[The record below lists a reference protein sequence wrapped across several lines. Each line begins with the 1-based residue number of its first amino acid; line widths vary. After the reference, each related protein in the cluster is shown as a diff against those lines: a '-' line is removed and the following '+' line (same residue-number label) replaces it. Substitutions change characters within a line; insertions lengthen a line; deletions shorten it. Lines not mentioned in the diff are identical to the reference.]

1 MLAKSNMG
9 LRNTKETIRKKNQ
22 NAYYNRKRKGENT
35 WKDALRF
42 HSSSNTK
49 APNLKD
55 KNWPKLY

>member
-1 MLAKSNMG
+1 MG

-55 KNWPKLY
+55 KNWPKL